1 MHRFDYMFTSSA
13 KKISSKKLLLVFASV
28 IAYVFSYLVVGQNVL
43 WKFVDSDQMIM
54 ADMALSFSKGI
65 IPEPFFWGQNYL
77 FPVESW
83 LAVPFVWIGMRAD
96 LAILMPY
103 PLLMI
108 YFLQLSVRLILHKT
122 TGNIALFS
130 PLLLLFVPP
139 KFFITEHLPRNFG
152 TASVLAAIAVAH
164 LLTTRSNTLRYIS
177 AFVVGAM
184 IASFTASVLLL
195 PLIGYTVS
203 KLRSLAITLIALML
217 GYSSIAGMKL
227 FYYLNPTYVGYQSA
241 DDSLSASRF
250 LTSILSWDVVRT
262 PLFTFV
268 LPVSLVLFFF
278 GRNLE
283 TKIFRRNLIIQF
295 LVFCLIFGM
304 FASEKIL
311 NYQESIYF
319 SIDRFWVAVP
329 FISILSLIG
338 ILFSSNSAE
347 TGTEPETQ
355 PRGFRFGEILRMP
368 IMLTILCVTTL
379 SLSSWVQVY
388 APQEVAKGTYTG
400 VVKRSDLA
408 ARCRFLASLMP
419 QRNSYLIVDA
429 RIDYFLIYG
438 CRSISGVAVTGF
450 NGDRRSWLQQQLIN
464 NGSLKVELSDLVL
477 GNSCEI
483 SFCQ

>member
-1 MHRFDYMFTSSA
+1 M
-13 KKISSKKLLLVFASV
+13 
-28 IAYVFSYLVVGQNVL
+28 AYVFSYLVVGRNIL
-43 WKFVDSDQMIM
+43 WKFVDSDQMVM

-77 FPVESW
+77 FPIESW
-83 LAVPFVWIGMRAD
+83 LAVPFIWVGMRAD

-108 YFLQLSVRLILHKT
+108 YFLQFTVRLVRQKT
-122 TGNIALFS
+122 SGNIALFV
-130 PLLLLFVPP
+130 PLLILLVPP

-164 LLTTRSNTLRYIS
+164 LVTTRFNTLRYVS
-177 AFVVGAM
+177 AFVLGAM

-195 PLIGYTVS
+195 PLICYAVL
-203 KLRSLAITLIALML
+203 KLRIWTFTLIALML
-217 GYSSIAGMKL
+217 GYTSIAGMKL
-227 FYYLNPTYVGYQSA
+227 FYYLNPAYVGYQSA
-241 DDSLSASRF
+241 DDSISTTRF
-250 LTSILSWDVVRT
+250 FSSILSWDVIRT

-268 LPVSLVLFFF
+268 LPVSFLLFFF
-278 GRNLE
+278 GRNRDR
-283 TKIFRRNLIIQF
+283 KSSRRYLVIQF
-295 LVFCLIFGM
+295 LVFCLILGM

-319 SIDRFWVAVP
+319 SIDRFWVALP
-329 FISILSLIG
+329 FISILTLIG
-338 ILFSSNSAE
+338 VLYSSDSAE
-347 TGTEPETQ
+347 AGTELEIK
-355 PRGFRFGEILRMP
+355 PRDVLLGEILKKP
-368 IMLTILCVTTL
+368 IMLTILCLTTL
-379 SLSSWVQVY
+379 SLSSWIQVY

-400 VVKRSDLA
+400 VVKRSDLVT
-408 ARCRFLASLMP
+408 RCHSLASLMP
-419 QRNSYLIVDA
+419 QKNSYLIVDA

-438 CRSISGVAVTGF
+438 CQAISGVAVTGF

-464 NGSLKVELSDLVL
+464 NGSLKVQLSDLAL